1 MVKIT
6 GYMKMQI
13 KEPHYDITIHLS
25 EFLKLKF
32 NTKGQWRLL
41 ESRTF
46 IYCGWECKMVY
57 NYLGKFSGGLLKS

>member
-32 NTKGQWRLL
+32 NTKGQ
-41 ESRTF
+41 
-46 IYCGWECKMVY
+46 
-57 NYLGKFSGGLLKS
+57 